1 MSHHQWISLINIEG
15 GGDKTDNTG
24 PDPAAEEG
32 QGETADPAA
41 EGESDKP
48 AVEDSDKS
56 RSSSENDFEVIK
68 KDELTAS

>member
-1 MSHHQWISLINIEG
+1 MSPNQRISRIYIDG

-24 PDPAAEEG
+24 PDPAVDEG

-48 AVEDSDKS
+48 AEEGSDKS